1 MADLEIWVNAFI
13 PRDVPG
19 YTCAVPA
26 GSYRGQTAV
35 PLPWEARASPWCMLK
50 PRDTGYLGDQRG
62 FSNDPAASVRMQS
75 MARVSTDGKGWTM
88 GAEVP
93 GRTSGTTEVNL
104 KTGRVQGH
112 GFADMK
118 GSHFRK
124 ESVGTLRNQM
134 QVLGGQPALVPVSD
148 GDQGAVTLFMDASA
162 GDPLVVPAAP
172 IRFKG
177 WFYLKV
183 GAAGAVSLR
192 WDLRICEFP
201 AFEGYARYRGVATS
215 LFQVSPVAGRTVF
228 DLIKGSNQP
237 QAGVVA
243 LR

>member
-13 PRDVPG
+13 PRNVPG
-19 YTCAVPA
+19 YTCTVPA
-26 GSYRGQTAV
+26 GPHRGETAV
-35 PLPWEARASPWCMLK
+35 PLPWEARVSPFCLLK

-62 FSNDPAASVRMQS
+62 FSNDPGVSVRMQLL
-75 MARVSTDGKGWTM
+75 ARLSTDGTGWTM

-112 GFADMK
+112 GKANMS
-118 GSHFRK
+118 GSHFRR
-124 ESVGTLRNQM
+124 ESVGTLSNRM

-148 GDQGAVTLFMDASA
+148 GDQGAVTLYMDASA

-177 WFYLKV
+177 WFYLK
-183 GAAGAVSLR
+183 AGAGSSASLR
-192 WDLRICEFP
+192 WDLRVCEFP
-201 AFEGYARYRGVATS
+201 AFEGYARFKGVTTT
-215 LFQVSPVAGRTVF
+215 LFQVSPAAGRTVF

-237 QAGVVA
+237 EAGMVA